1 MVRASGQSSGTRSP
15 MPGQT
20 QDPLARITDST
31 AQKLLERRRSV
42 LSAGTSLPVPG
53 SGPTSTA
60 PKPDPAPTLPGIVV
74 TAPQQKISVTSAPGR
89 ATGPEGGSQLQ
100 PQQMKPDSN
109 FNPSFTSDLGR
120 TKFGFSREEID
131 SSGYY
136 EGQFKMYQRS
146 GQGILY
152 FQDTGDKYVG
162 QFADDLFH
170 GEGHRTWEDT
180 SEYKGQWTRGQKH
193 GRGGFSSADN
203 LKYLGQWA
211 NGLRHGQG
219 MQEYANGDRYEGWWF
234 NGMCSGL
241 GTYYFVDGSK
251 YEGAWANGRYDGPG
265 ILAKAEGTRERH
277 VYKHGVLV
285 SRDLLPCGK
294 DAAIQNVTHVRRRAP
309 KVPARQRRE
318 MMQRPTLFPKMVPS
332 QYLIKRETFG
342 EDLSSPPLSAR
353 LRTAESYKMSGH
365 EKASFMDE
373 VKQKLE
379 AGSAPLKVE
388 TVELE
393 SMPSPP
399 PRTAPAAGGSDGNS
413 DRP

>member
-1 MVRASGQSSGTRSP
+1 
-15 MPGQT
+15 
-20 QDPLARITDST
+20 
-31 AQKLLERRRSV
+31 
-42 LSAGTSLPVPG
+42 
-53 SGPTSTA
+53 
-60 PKPDPAPTLPGIVV
+60 
-74 TAPQQKISVTSAPGR
+74 
-89 ATGPEGGSQLQ
+89 
-100 PQQMKPDSN
+100 
-109 FNPSFTSDLGR
+109 
-120 TKFGFSREEID
+120 
-131 SSGYY
+131 
-136 EGQFKMYQRS
+136 MYQRS

-152 FQDTGDKYVG
+152 FPDTGDKYVG

-170 GEGHRTWEDT
+170 GEGHRTWEDM

-193 GRGGFSSADN
+193 GRGGFSSADK

-265 ILAKAEGTRERH
+265 ILAKAEGIRERH

-294 DAAIQNVTHVRRRAP
+294 DAAIQNVTNRRRAP

-353 LRTAESYKMSGH
+353 LRSAESCKMSYD
-365 EKASFMDE
+365 EKASLMDE

-379 AGSAPLKVE
+379 AGTAPLKVE
-388 TVELE
+388 TAELE
-393 SMPSPP
+393 SMPCPP